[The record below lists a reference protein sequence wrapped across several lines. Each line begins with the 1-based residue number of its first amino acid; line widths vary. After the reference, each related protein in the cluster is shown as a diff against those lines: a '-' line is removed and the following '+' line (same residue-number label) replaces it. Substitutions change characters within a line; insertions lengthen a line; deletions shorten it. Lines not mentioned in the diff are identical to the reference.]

1 MAAAVTEARWLRR
14 TAGLGLRARWGLKF
28 GTTDRG
34 VAAGGKG
41 RRGWVI
47 YFPPARHNLSRGF
60 SREHAE
66 RAFAIEEEADRRV
79 CGEKRTVR
87 GSERAAGSK
96 RRMEKGCSVAVAD
109 ASRWRYQETDVNGGK
124 AILILRVGPCAS
136 RLMKERESGL
146 WEKIQYSNGKHKST
160 DYKKKRVMYQ
170 TRFIV
175 VLCKTIK

>member
-1 MAAAVTEARWLRR
+1 MAAAVTVTEARWLRR

-66 RAFAIEEEADRRV
+66 RAPAIEEEADRRV

-87 GSERAAGSK
+87 GSERAAGGK
-96 RRMEKGCSVAVAD
+96 RMEKGCSVAAAD

-136 RLMKERESGL
+136 RLMKESGL
-146 WEKIQYSNGKHKST
+146 WEKIQNSNGKHKST
-160 DYKKKRVMYQ
+160 DQKR
-170 TRFIV
+170 IV
-175 VLCKTIK
+175 